1 MSSLLL
7 IGGARRALGRALY
20 SALNQQSRAIG
31 GSASAG
37 QAAAAAAAQP
47 QPAVAVDDEQPSSSP
62 SSYSSPSSS
71 LPRWRRELGVVRN
84 DWT

>member
-1 MSSLLL
+1 MSLLQQS
-7 IGGARRALGRALY
+7 ARRALGRALY

-37 QAAAAAAAQP
+37 QAAAAAAQP

-62 SSYSSPSSS
+62 SSSS